1 MKINNKN
8 YIKASI
14 KKSNTTVEIE
24 SIIEF
29 TQFIDNHNIKDI
41 FITPPPS
48 SSFFIIY
55 NHAILEIASANFL
68 NLEDYKNAIQNN
80 FNNSIEYYNAKE
92 LQIEKYEDY
101 EMISKYGIKDL
112 DSIQEMK
119 TEGYI
124 EGFDHLINLEKE
136 TLPEQIKEI
145 NNPYQLYEFGKSNGY
160 SNFDELYNSFQLGFT
175 DSSTYNLAIEKGF
188 NNATD
193 YFDALKNGFSDYN
206 TFHIAKSN
214 NVKTFTQLITKT
226 NLETINPS
234 LAHDKS
240 LLLSILSKLDQKK
253 KVSLNK
259 LISLLN
265 NTIEEEFSEDKI
277 PYQWFKKE
285 LTTQED
291 VVKFLESNENA
302 IKFGTFDTDGEYFE
316 VHQLQDRSIILDGSN
331 VAHNSN
337 NGISEKPSIENIIT
351 MVKFLKQKGF
361 QEIIVISDASLRHK
375 VIDYE
380 KIEALEKIATHLV
393 APAGTAADVYLIS
406 YVKENYCLL
415 VSNDTFKQYK
425 LTDAWTALNID
436 FYRLTF
442 MIKDKSV
449 FMPDL
454 K

>member
-14 KKSNTTVEIE
+14 NVSNTTVEIE

-55 NHAILEIASANFL
+55 NHAILVIASANFL

-80 FNNSIEYYNAKE
+80 FNNSIEYYHAKE
-92 LQIEKYEDY
+92 LQIENYEDY
-101 EMISKYGIKDL
+101 EMISKFGIKDL
-112 DSIQEMK
+112 DTIQEMK
-119 TEGYI
+119 SEGYI
-124 EGFDHLINLEKE
+124 EGFNHFINLEKE
-136 TLPEQIKEI
+136 TPEQINEI
-145 NNPYQLYEFGKSNGY
+145 NNAYQLYEFGKSNGY
-160 SNFDELYNSFQLGFT
+160 SNFDELYNTFKQGFSNRT
-175 DSSTYNLAIEKGF
+175 TYNLAIEKGF
-188 NNATD
+188 NNATE
-193 YFDALKNGFSDYN
+193 YFDALENGFSDYN
-206 TFHIAKSN
+206 TFYIAKST
-214 NVKTFTQLITKT
+214 NVKTYAELITKI

-265 NTIEEEFSEDKI
+265 NTIEEQYTENNTI
-277 PYQWFKKE
+277 YQWFKKE
-285 LTTQED
+285 LTSQED

-302 IKFGTFDTDGEYFE
+302 IKFGNYDTDGEYFE

-337 NGISEKPSIENIIT
+337 NGMSEKPSIENIIT

-361 QEIIVISDASLRHK
+361 QEIIVISDASLKHK

-380 KIEALEKIATHLV
+380 KKEALEKIATHLV

-425 LTDAWTALNID
+425 LSDAWTALNID

-442 MIKDKSV
+442 IIKDNNV